1 MRRDSPPDWF
11 PGFAPGTIR
20 WGLERI
26 EELLAGVENPH
37 RRFRSAHIGGTN
49 GKGSVA
55 ALCDAALRASGRFR
69 VGLYTSPHL
78 VSFGERIRIDGVPS
92 GPDVL
97 ADAAARLRPAVE
109 RTGASFFEATTALA
123 FLCFA
128 EAEVDIAVVEVGLGG
143 RLDATNV
150 LAPVATA
157 ITNVG
162 HDHGEYLGSK
172 LQEIAREK
180 AGILKPAVPAVTAAT
195 QPEVLQVLREQA
207 ESVGAP
213 LVALD
218 EVSSIGSVETDPA
231 GVAVGFQSD
240 VWGER
245 RLQIGLR
252 GTHQAR
258 NALLAA
264 EFLARLPAPFR
275 PEWDVLAHGFAG
287 VRWPG
292 RLQVE
297 QVRGTTWVFDV
308 AHNPDGAEAL
318 AASLE
323 ALDLPRPIVLLT
335 AVLADKDWSAM
346 LDTLA
351 PRVDGFVL
359 TLAPSS
365 PQDRRWD
372 LDLAA
377 EYVER
382 SACRQPRPIPDFSA
396 AIDRAATLAPHGT
409 VVVTGSVYT
418 VGDAMQLLGISPF

>member
-1 MRRDSPPDWF
+1 MRGDSPPDWF
-11 PGFAPGTIR
+11 PGFATGTIR

-26 EELLAGVENPH
+26 EELLAGVGNPH
-37 RRFRSAHIGGTN
+37 RRFRSIHIAGTN

-55 ALCDAALRASGRFR
+55 ALCDAALRASGQFR

-92 GPDVL
+92 GPDAL

-150 LAPVATA
+150 VDPVATA

-162 HDHGEYLGSK
+162 HDHSEYLGST
-172 LQEIAREK
+172 LREIAREK
-180 AGILKPAVPAVTAAT
+180 AGILKPSAPAVTAAAER
-195 QPEVLQVLREQA
+195 EVLQVLREEA

-213 LVALD
+213 LVTLD
-218 EVSSIGSVETDPA
+218 EVVSIASVETHST
-231 GVAVGFQSD
+231 GVAVEFQSGS
-240 VWGER
+240 WGNR
-245 RLQIGLR
+245 RLEIGLR
-252 GTHQAR
+252 GTHQVR

-264 EFLARLPAPFR
+264 ELLARLPAPFR
-275 PEWDVLAHGFAG
+275 PEWDAISRGFAG

-308 AHNPDGAEAL
+308 AHNPDGARAL

-323 ALDLPRPIVLLT
+323 GLDLPRPIVLLT
-335 AVLADKDWSAM
+335 AVLADKEWAAM
-346 LDTLA
+346 LDLLA
-351 PRVDGFVL
+351 PCVDGVIL
-359 TLAPSS
+359 TLAPSA
-365 PQDRRWD
+365 PQDRRWN
-372 LDLAA
+372 LEIAA
-377 EYVER
+377 QHITR
-382 SACRQPRPIPDFSA
+382 SAGVQPRPIPEFTA
-396 AIDRAATLAPHGT
+396 ALDRAATLAPHGT

-418 VGDAMQLLGISPF
+418 VGDAMRLLGISPF